1 MSLVTFIRNCLFYLC
16 LTKTIILLHF
26 FINKLYMSSLV
37 RQLIAFDI
45 LKQELEDVILL
56 DDKAEKDSI
65 EDAHLQLLKQC
76 SLYNQ
81 SIVDDSVGISEFD
94 FAKIIGQVELEFKV
108 STKQLLTVHNK
119 LIIWVIN
126 FFVAKEKA
134 NAITAQDFS
143 EQAEVRLDLWQT
155 KSAKAKNQIKTL
167 ANALGKVEYIEFVS
181 QYRLTKTELM
191 WPLGK

>member
-1 MSLVTFIRNCLFYLC
+1 
-16 LTKTIILLHF
+16 
-26 FINKLYMSSLV
+26 MSSLV

-45 LKQELEDVILL
+45 IKQELEEVSLVNKDL
-56 DDKAEKDSI
+56 DKDSI

-76 SLYNQ
+76 SAANQ
-81 SIVDDSVGISEFD
+81 SIIESVKGVSEYD
-94 FAKIIGQVELEFKV
+94 FAKIVSQVELELGV

-119 LIIWVIN
+119 LLMWAIN

-134 NAITAQDFS
+134 NSITSVDFS

-155 KSAKAKNQIKTL
+155 KAAKAKNQIKTL
-167 ANALGKVEYIEFVS
+167 ANALGKDEYLEFVR
-181 QYRLTKTELM
+181 QYRLAQTELM

>member
-1 MSLVTFIRNCLFYLC
+1 MST
-16 LTKTIILLHF
+16 
-26 FINKLYMSSLV
+26 LV

-45 LKQELEDVILL
+45 IKQELEEVSLL
-56 DDKAEKDSI
+56 NDELDKDSI

-76 SLYNQ
+76 SVANQ
-81 SIVDDSVGISEFD
+81 AIIDSTVGISEFD
-94 FAKIIGQVELEFKV
+94 FAKIVSQVELEIAV

-119 LIIWVIN
+119 LLSWAIS

-134 NAITAQDFS
+134 NSITSIDFS

-155 KSAKAKNQIKTL
+155 KAAKAKNQIKTL
-167 ANALGKVEYIEFVS
+167 ANALGKREYVEFIT

>member
-1 MSLVTFIRNCLFYLC
+1 
-16 LTKTIILLHF
+16 
-26 FINKLYMSSLV
+26 MSSLV

-45 LKQELEDVILL
+45 LKQELEDVNLL
-56 DDKAEKDSI
+56 DEEAEKDSI
-65 EDAHLQLLKQC
+65 ADAHLQLLKQC
-76 SLYNQ
+76 SQSNQ
-81 SIVDDSVGISEFD
+81 AIVDSTEGLSEFD
-94 FAKIIGQVELEFKV
+94 FAKTIGQVELEYKV
-108 STKQLLTVHNK
+108 STKQLLIVHNK
-119 LIIWVIN
+119 LISWVIN

-143 EQAEVRLDLWQT
+143 ERAEVRLDLWQT

-167 ANALGKVEYIEFVS
+167 ANALGKSEYVEFVS

>member
-1 MSLVTFIRNCLFYLC
+1 MST
-16 LTKTIILLHF
+16 
-26 FINKLYMSSLV
+26 LV

-45 LKQELEDVILL
+45 IKQELEEVSLL
-56 DDKAEKDSI
+56 NDELDKDSI

-76 SLYNQ
+76 SVANQ
-81 SIVDDSVGISEFD
+81 AIIDSTLDISEFD
-94 FAKIIGQVELEFKV
+94 FAKIVSQVELEIAV

-119 LIIWVIN
+119 LLSWAIS

-134 NAITAQDFS
+134 NSITSIDFS
-143 EQAEVRLDLWQT
+143 ERAEVRLDLWQT
-155 KSAKAKNQIKTL
+155 KAAKAKNQIKTL
-167 ANALGKVEYIEFVS
+167 ANALGKVEYLEFIT

>member
-1 MSLVTFIRNCLFYLC
+1 MST
-16 LTKTIILLHF
+16 
-26 FINKLYMSSLV
+26 LV

-45 LKQELEDVILL
+45 IKQELEEVSLL
-56 DDKAEKDSI
+56 NDELDKDSI

-76 SLYNQ
+76 SAANQ
-81 SIVDDSVGISEFD
+81 AIIDSTVDVSEFD
-94 FAKIIGQVELEFKV
+94 FAKIVSQVELEIAV

-119 LIIWVIN
+119 LLSWAIS

-134 NAITAQDFS
+134 NSITSIDFS

-155 KSAKAKNQIKTL
+155 KAAKAKNQIKTL
-167 ANALGKVEYIEFVS
+167 ANALGKVEYLEFIT

>member
-1 MSLVTFIRNCLFYLC
+1 
-16 LTKTIILLHF
+16 
-26 FINKLYMSSLV
+26 MSSLV

-45 LKQELEDVILL
+45 IKQELEEVSLL
-56 DDKAEKDSI
+56 DDDLEKDSI

-76 SLYNQ
+76 SVANQ
-81 SIVDDSVGISEFD
+81 AIIDSTVGVSEFD
-94 FAKIIGQVELEFKV
+94 FANIIGQVELENPV

-119 LIIWVIN
+119 LLIWAIS

-134 NAITAQDFS
+134 NGITSIDFS

-155 KSAKAKNQIKTL
+155 KAAKAKNQIKTL
-167 ANALGKVEYIEFVS
+167 ANALGKDEYLEFIK
-181 QYRLTKTELM
+181 QYRLTDTELM

>member
-1 MSLVTFIRNCLFYLC
+1 MST
-16 LTKTIILLHF
+16 
-26 FINKLYMSSLV
+26 LV

-45 LKQELEDVILL
+45 IKQELEEVSLL
-56 DDKAEKDSI
+56 NDELDKDSI

-76 SLYNQ
+76 SVANQ
-81 SIVDDSVGISEFD
+81 AIIDSTLDISEFD
-94 FAKIIGQVELEFKV
+94 FAKIVSQVELEIAV

-119 LIIWVIN
+119 LLSWAIS

-134 NAITAQDFS
+134 NSITSIDFS
-143 EQAEVRLDLWQT
+143 ERAEVRLDLWQT
-155 KSAKAKNQIKTL
+155 KAAKAKNQIKTL
-167 ANALGKVEYIEFVS
+167 ANALGKVKYLEFLT

>member
-1 MSLVTFIRNCLFYLC
+1 MST
-16 LTKTIILLHF
+16 
-26 FINKLYMSSLV
+26 LV

-45 LKQELEDVILL
+45 LKQELEDVTLL
-56 DDKAEKDSI
+56 DEEAEKDSI

-76 SLYNQ
+76 SQSNQ
-81 SIVDDSVGISEFD
+81 AIVDSTKGVSEFD
-94 FAKIIGQVELEFKV
+94 FAKIISQVELEFKV

-119 LIIWVIN
+119 LISWVIT

-134 NAITAQDFS
+134 NAITAIDFS

-155 KSAKAKNQIKTL
+155 KAAKAKNQIKTL
-167 ANALGKVEYIEFVS
+167 ANALGKDEYVEFIA
-181 QYRLTKTELM
+181 QYRLNKTELM